1 VDRDGSLGLALRLA
15 LVGLAVHVALV
26 FVLLVGADWRP
37 EWFVHLGSERI
48 PVQLARS
55 VLGNDVLVPH
65 LDGHDGR
72 FFWVL
77 ARDPLLLDGKTVVAP
92 NLDRPAYRAQ
102 RILYP
107 ALAAPWRMFGEH
119 ALLWGLVVTNLA
131 VVYAGGLIAAL
142 LARSLRAPPR
152 AALAFALSPGVFV
165 ATIMDGSDAL
175 ALGGLL
181 AALLALVHGRTR
193 WAIVAGVVAVLAKEP
208 TLAGIA
214 GAAIAVRTITRRER
228 IAVVAVPALT
238 GVAWGVYARWRLG
251 WPPSGVE
258 EFAAPLWGY
267 VDAYRRGWSVERN
280 WSDAVIAVAL
290 VPLALVIVRRWWRRG
305 GVLLWTA
312 MPFVTMIPF
321 FSAQVLDL
329 AVNTLRAA
337 GPAITLLWLDAYA
350 PATPRATS
358 NTDRPPTEVLRAIR
372 RWRSRSRPLPAVPR
386 G

>member
-1 VDRDGSLGLALRLA
+1 VRHASVRTALRLA
-15 LVGLAVHVALV
+15 AAGLAVHVALV
-26 FVLLVGADWRP
+26 LVLLAGADWRP

-48 PVQLARS
+48 PVHLARS

-77 ARDPLLLDGKTVVAP
+77 ARDPLLLDGTTVVAP

-107 ALAAPWRMFGEH
+107 AVAAPWRVFGER
-119 ALLWGLVVTNLA
+119 ALLWGLLVTNLA
-131 VVYAGGLIAAL
+131 VVFAGGVVATL
-142 LARSLRAPPR
+142 LARALRAPPR
-152 AALAFALSPGVFV
+152 AALAFALSPGVLV

-175 ALGGLL
+175 ALAGLL
-181 AALLALVHGRTR
+181 AVLLALVRGRTR

-208 TLAGIA
+208 MLAGIV
-214 GAAIAVRTITRRER
+214 GAAVAVRTIPRRER
-228 IAVVAVPALT
+228 VAVVAVPAMAA
-238 GVAWGVYARWRLG
+238 VAWGVYARWRLG

-267 VDAYRRGWSVERN
+267 VDAYRRGWSAEHN
-280 WSDAVIAVAL
+280 WGDAAIAVAL
-290 VPLALVIVRRWWRRG
+290 LPLAIVILRRWWRRG
-305 GVLLWTA
+305 GILLWTA
-312 MPFVTMIPF
+312 MPFVAMIPL

-329 AVNTLRAA
+329 AVNTMRAA
-337 GPAITLLWLDAYA
+337 GPPITLLWLDAYA
-350 PATPRATS
+350 PAGPRATS
-358 NTDRPPTEVLRAIR
+358 SIDRPPNEVLRAIR
-372 RWRSRSRPLPAVPR
+372 RWGSRSRPSPAAPR